1 MPWMTYFVILTS
13 VNILKLALLI
23 RVAFWFAVSCYRNLL
38 GEQIE
43 MKEISRCVYITYWH
57 WMVAWPCYLT
67 WVAALCFIKICMH
80 QHYHIEYNNLWP
92 KINKILPT
100 CSVMVGG
107 LRLASYQ
114 PSVPIDGIVTK
125 QSGHVNPEGL
135 ELCYWYEIILVWG
148 LGRFWCPLSLVRW
161 CPLSLFRWCPL
172 SLFRWLL
179 VLLIRQLFYNLL
191 TVRYKE
197 HVLSWSLCKV

>member
-1 MPWMTYFVILTS
+1 MPWMIYFVILTS

-114 PSVPIDGIVTK
+114 PSVPTDGIVVK
-125 QSGHVNPEGL
+125 RSGHVNPEGL
-135 ELCYWYEIILVWG
+135 ELCYCTKSSWW
-148 LGRFWCPLSLVRW
+148 RSLVGFDVH
-161 CPLSLFRWCPL
+161 CPWLGDVHCPCLEDVHCFCLGDCLSSC
-172 SLFRWLL
+172 
-179 VLLIRQLFYNLL
+179 
-191 TVRYKE
+191 
-197 HVLSWSLCKV
+197 